1 LRHSGFSLLLWL
13 TIALLLLLVWL
24 TVTGR
29 LGESRHGY
37 AATAVLP
44 NAV

>member
-1 LRHSGFSLLLWL
+1 MNPSRSSLLFWL
-13 TIALLLLLVWL
+13 IIALLMLLAWL

-37 AATAVLP
+37 ATATALSE
-44 NAV
+44 AA

>member
-1 LRHSGFSLLLWL
+1 MSASRSGLLFWLILLLL
-13 TIALLLLLVWL
+13 ALLVWL

-37 AATAVLP
+37 AAIASTAQ
-44 NAV
+44 AG